1 MDTQTPT
8 HQTAPIEAPSSF
20 WGLLRQKQWRQSLQV
35 LGSKIAQLPVIRF
48 FLSSIAA
55 RLTAVMA
62 LATAIMMVI
71 LIVSVTAHV
80 SNGIFQKR
88 LNIVL
93 QDASLRTQSLQTSL
107 DSLVVDS
114 VSGVQDAAYTLISD
128 QRDASAGAGGVGAML
143 LKDPNE
149 SRPLAINEIID
160 PEQRSLITKSLRKAV
175 QQEGGIHWQSV
186 SLRNSQGDKVPG
198 IVVGTRV
205 VLPLVG
211 NYETYLVYSLAYE
224 QQTIYLVNQVLILG
238 TVVLLG
244 VLTVLMAAVSYSILS
259 PARRAAKAAR
269 KVSAGNLQIH
279 LPVRGTDELAQLSQA
294 LNNMATY
301 LREQISDYEEL
312 STLQQRFVSDVSH
325 ELRTPLATIRMA
337 ADLIYDERDQL
348 SETNARSATI
358 LHRQVDRFDKML
370 ADLIE
375 ISRIDASVAQLSLS
389 EVDIASLVA
398 AVVESNK
405 ALAESM
411 GVEIELETFGDTVAE
426 VDSTR
431 ITRIAQNLV
440 VNAIEFAESKPV
452 QISIAGSDTAV
463 AFQVRDH
470 GPGMTDAVA
479 QHVFDRFYRADPS
492 RKRTTGGTGL
502 GLAISA
508 EDAALHSG
516 LLTVLSCPQQ
526 GSAFTLLLPR
536 HQGQEIDDIPAQVEN
551 QDLVTARQV
560 WAINHPEDVI
570 LSENLEESSLQVHQ
584 VRTEVPLGDEPISR
598 EEGLPRMPA
607 ELPTEILEATPAHPL
622 PRMPEND
629 SVIDIQERIKNLE
642 DSGTKES
649 DNDPAGEI
657 S

>member
-8 HQTAPIEAPSSF
+8 HQTAQREAPSSF

-238 TVVLLG
+238 TAVLLG

-348 SETNARSATI
+348 SETNARSSTI

-560 WAINHPEDVI
+560 WAIDHPEDVI

-584 VRTEVPLGDEPISR
+584 VRAEVPLGDEPISR

-607 ELPTEILEATPAHPL
+607 ELPAEILEATPAHPL

-649 DNDPAGEI
+649 DNDPAGEN

>member
-8 HQTAPIEAPSSF
+8 HQTAQIEAPSSF

-35 LGSKIAQLPVIRF
+35 LGNKIAQLPVIRF

-160 PEQRSLITKSLRKAV
+160 PEQRALISRSLRKAV

-186 SLRNSQGDKVPG
+186 SLRNSQGEKVPG

-211 NYETYLVYSLAYE
+211 NYESYLVYSLAYE

-238 TVVLLG
+238 TAVLLG

-348 SETNARSATI
+348 SETNAHSATI

-551 QDLVTARQV
+551 QDLVIARQQ
-560 WAINHPEDVI
+560 WAIDHPEDI
-570 LSENLEESSLQVHQ
+570 MLSENLEESSLQVHQ
-584 VRTEVPLGDEPISR
+584 VRTEVSLGDERISR
-598 EEGLPRMPA
+598 EAGLPRMPA
-607 ELPTEILEATPAHPL
+607 ELPAEILEATPAHPL
-622 PRMPEND
+622 PRMSEND

-642 DSGTKES
+642 APGSKES
-649 DNDPAGEI
+649 DNDPAGET

>member
-8 HQTAPIEAPSSF
+8 HQTAQIEAPSSF

-48 FLSSIAA
+48 FLSSITA

-238 TVVLLG
+238 TAVLLG

-560 WAINHPEDVI
+560 WAIDHPEDVI

-607 ELPTEILEATPAHPL
+607 ELPAEILEATPAHPL

>member
-8 HQTAPIEAPSSF
+8 HQTAQIEAPSSF

-35 LGSKIAQLPVIRF
+35 LGNKIAQLPVIRF

-160 PEQRSLITKSLRKAV
+160 PEQRALISRSLRKAV

-186 SLRNSQGDKVPG
+186 SLRNSQGEKVPG

-211 NYETYLVYSLAYE
+211 NYESYLVYSLAYE

-238 TVVLLG
+238 TAVLLG

-411 GVEIELETFGDTVAE
+411 GVKIELETFGDTVAE

-470 GPGMTDAVA
+470 GPGMTDTVA

-516 LLTVLSCPQQ
+516 LLTVLSCPHQ

-536 HQGQEIDDIPAQVEN
+536 HQGEEIDDIPAQVEN
-551 QDLVTARQV
+551 QDLVIARQQ
-560 WAINHPEDVI
+560 WAIDHPEDI
-570 LSENLEESSLQVHQ
+570 MLSENLEESSLQVHQ
-584 VRTEVPLGDEPISR
+584 VRTEVSLGDERISR
-598 EEGLPRMPA
+598 EAGLPRMPA
-607 ELPTEILEATPAHPL
+607 ELPAEILEATPAHPL
-622 PRMPEND
+622 PRMSEND

-642 DSGTKES
+642 APGSKES
-649 DNDPAGEI
+649 DNDPAGET

>member
-8 HQTAPIEAPSSF
+8 HQTAQIEAPSSF

-48 FLSSIAA
+48 FLSSITA

-160 PEQRSLITKSLRKAV
+160 PEQRALISRSLRKAV

-238 TVVLLG
+238 TAVLLG

-560 WAINHPEDVI
+560 WAIDHPEDVI

-584 VRTEVPLGDEPISR
+584 VRTEVPLGTEPVSR

-607 ELPTEILEATPAHPL
+607 ELPAEILEATPAHPL

>member
-8 HQTAPIEAPSSF
+8 HQTAQIEAPSSF

-48 FLSSIAA
+48 FLSSITAQ
-55 RLTAVMA
+55 LTAVMA

-186 SLRNSQGDKVPG
+186 SLRNSQGEKVPG

-224 QQTIYLVNQVLILG
+224 QQTIYLVNQMLILG

-560 WAINHPEDVI
+560 WAIDHPEDVI

-584 VRTEVPLGDEPISR
+584 VRTEVPLGTEPVSR

-607 ELPTEILEATPAHPL
+607 ELPAEILEATPAHPL

>member
-8 HQTAPIEAPSSF
+8 HQTAQIEAPSSF

-48 FLSSIAA
+48 FLSSITA

-186 SLRNSQGDKVPG
+186 SLRNSQGEKVPG

-238 TVVLLG
+238 TAVLLG

-551 QDLVTARQV
+551 QDLVAARQV
-560 WAINHPEDVI
+560 WAIDHPEDVI

-607 ELPTEILEATPAHPL
+607 ELPAEILEATPAHPL

>member
-8 HQTAPIEAPSSF
+8 HQTAQIEAPSSF

-48 FLSSIAA
+48 FLSSITA

-238 TVVLLG
+238 TAVLLG

-560 WAINHPEDVI
+560 WAIDHPEDVI

-584 VRTEVPLGDEPISR
+584 VRTEVSLGDERISR
-598 EEGLPRMPA
+598 EAGLPRMPA
-607 ELPTEILEATPAHPL
+607 ELPAEILEATPAHPL

>member
-1 MDTQTPT
+1 
-8 HQTAPIEAPSSF
+8 
-20 WGLLRQKQWRQSLQV
+20 
-35 LGSKIAQLPVIRF
+35 
-48 FLSSIAA
+48 
-55 RLTAVMA
+55 MA
-62 LATAIMMVI
+62 LATAMMMVI
-71 LIVSVTAHV
+71 LIVSVTSHV

-93 QDASLRTQSLQTSL
+93 QDASLRTESLQAAFDAT
-107 DSLVVDS
+107 VTDS
-114 VSGVQDAAYTLISD
+114 VSGVQDAAYTLMSD

-143 LKDPNE
+143 LRDPNE
-149 SRPLAINEIID
+149 TRPLAINEIID
-160 PEQRSLITKSLRKAV
+160 PEQRAIITPQLRKAV
-175 QQEGGIHWQSV
+175 EQKGGVHWQSV
-186 SLRNSQGDKVPG
+186 SLKSNSQTEKTPG
-198 IVVGTRV
+198 IVVGSRV
-205 VLPLVG
+205 FLPLVG
-211 NYETYLVYSLAYE
+211 SYEVYMVYSLAYE
-224 QQTIYLVNQVLILG
+224 QQTIYMVNQVLIFG

-244 VLTVLMAAVSYSILS
+244 VLTVLMAAVSYTTMA

-279 LPVRGTDELAQLSQA
+279 LPVRGSDELAQLSQA
-294 LNNMATY
+294 LNDMATY

-312 STLQQRFVSDVSH
+312 ATLQQRFVSDVSH

-375 ISRIDASVAQLSLS
+375 ISRIDASVAELSLS
-389 EVDIASLVA
+389 EVNLDSLA
-398 AVVESNK
+398 AGVLEANRT
-405 ALAESM
+405 LAENM
-411 GVEIELETFGDTVAE
+411 GVEVLLKTFGDTVAQ
-426 VDSTR
+426 VDETRVTR
-431 ITRIAQNLV
+431 ITQNLL

-452 QISIAGSDTAV
+452 QITVAGSKTAV
-463 AFQVRDH
+463 ALQVRDH

-536 HQGQEIDDIPAQVEN
+536 QQGEEIADLPEQVEN
-551 QDLVTARQV
+551 QDLITARSQ
-560 WAINHPEDVI
+560 WAATHPEDI
-570 LSENLEESSLQVHQ
+570 LLSEDLEDTSLE
-584 VRTEVPLGDEPISR
+584 VRHL
-598 EEGLPRMPA
+598 EGSETDQQEIPVSAADSLPQMPA
-607 ELPTEILEATPAHPL
+607 QLPADMKESTVAQPL
-622 PRMPEND
+622 PHMPASD
-629 SVIDIQERIKNLE
+629 TVIDIQERIKNLE
-642 DSGTKES
+642 ADEAAQTSQGVK
-649 DNDPAGEI
+649 GETR
-657 S
+657 

>member
-8 HQTAPIEAPSSF
+8 HQTAQIEAPSSF

-35 LGSKIAQLPVIRF
+35 LGNKIAQLPVIRF

-160 PEQRSLITKSLRKAV
+160 PEQRALISRSLRKAV

-186 SLRNSQGDKVPG
+186 SLRNSQGEKVPG

-211 NYETYLVYSLAYE
+211 NYESYLVYSLAYE

-238 TVVLLG
+238 TAVLLG

-551 QDLVTARQV
+551 QDLVIARQQ
-560 WAINHPEDVI
+560 WAIDHPEDI
-570 LSENLEESSLQVHQ
+570 MLSENLEESSLQVHQ
-584 VRTEVPLGDEPISR
+584 VRTEVSLGDERISR
-598 EEGLPRMPA
+598 EAGLPRMPA
-607 ELPTEILEATPAHPL
+607 ELPAEILEATPAHPL
-622 PRMPEND
+622 PRMSEND

-642 DSGTKES
+642 APGSKES
-649 DNDPAGEI
+649 DNDPAGET

>member
-8 HQTAPIEAPSSF
+8 HQTAQIEAPSSF

-48 FLSSIAA
+48 FLSSITA

-238 TVVLLG
+238 TAVLLG

-431 ITRIAQNLV
+431 ITRIVQNLV

-560 WAINHPEDVI
+560 WAIDHPEDVI

-584 VRTEVPLGDEPISR
+584 VRTEVPLGAEPVSR

-607 ELPTEILEATPAHPL
+607 ELPADILEATPAHPL